1 MYVGIDAKIMQIWA
15 AQLTLNNVSDSQV
28 LGDLLNQIQL
38 DKRIDS
44 AYIDGAYYTKYCI
57 QGVKHMLLFH
67 NGKMRNLGKIS
78 KQYL

>member
-44 AYIDGAYYTKYCI
+44 AYIDGAYYT
-57 QGVKHMLLFH
+57 
-67 NGKMRNLGKIS
+67 
-78 KQYL
+78 

>member
-1 MYVGIDAKIMQIWA
+1 MSGNVRKHQLEYNCQWHKMYVGIDAKIMQIWA

-44 AYIDGAYYTKYCI
+44 AYIDGAYYT
-57 QGVKHMLLFH
+57 
-67 NGKMRNLGKIS
+67 
-78 KQYL
+78 